1 MDRDRRNRFTEYR
14 NVSAFRA
21 IARARLPIYP
31 IVKTLDSRTEFTHGL
46 ATVSQ
51 PMVQKMQLLG
61 IGHPVT
67 VRLVNDGGTLTVD
80 D

>member
-1 MDRDRRNRFTEYR
+1 M
-14 NVSAFRA
+14 
-21 IARARLPIYP
+21 
-31 IVKTLDSRTEFTHGL
+31 VKPLDSRTQFTHGL
-46 ATVSQ
+46 ANVSQ

-67 VRLVNDGGTLTVD
+67 VRLVNDGGTLTAD